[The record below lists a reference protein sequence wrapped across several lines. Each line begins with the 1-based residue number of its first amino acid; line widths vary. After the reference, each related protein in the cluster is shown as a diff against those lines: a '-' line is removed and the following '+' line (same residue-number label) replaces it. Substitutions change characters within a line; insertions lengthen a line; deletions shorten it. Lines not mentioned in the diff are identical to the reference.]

1 MKVQVKLLK
10 CLVDNIV
17 VDISFE
23 TLGGLCTVAFLE
35 SIDRHIKGQH
45 LFKRSVILVGCCFY
59 NLHPSVNVHCTTCSL
74 NLIGLQVKAWCYY
87 ESRLLGANHGLIS
100 TYALETMVLYIFNI
114 HHKELQTPCQV
125 SVVNQNRCRLQLL
138 PLAVDRE
145 AEQYCYGCQVLH
157 KFLESFSQ
165 FNWDKY
171 CLSLQGPIGLSSFP
185 SPVGKLLLH
194 VPDLVHLYNMH
205 PNALSMLSCPVFRL
219 GTAC

>member
-1 MKVQVKLLK
+1 MQVKLLK

-45 LFKRSVILVGCCFY
+45 LFKRSVILVSCCVDKS
-59 NLHPSVNVHCTTCSL
+59 SVNLVHTLQSDFVVT
-74 NLIGLQVKAWCYY
+74 QVKAWCYY

-125 SVVNQNRCRLQLL
+125 SITTR
-138 PLAVDRE
+138 
-145 AEQYCYGCQVLH
+145 
-157 KFLESFSQ
+157 
-165 FNWDKY
+165 
-171 CLSLQGPIGLSSFP
+171 SLQIAAA
-185 SPVGKLLLH
+185 LLL
-194 VPDLVHLYNMH
+194 
-205 PNALSMLSCPVFRL
+205 
-219 GTAC
+219 T